1 MKLVSPK
8 VGALETGVSFAVTE
22 LLPGASPHR
31 VLSQD
36 QVILLSHKTRFAKR
50 IGLGGVAQLV
60 ERLLCKQDVIGSNPF
75 ASTKFSRSSCMAAH
89 RGA

>member
-8 VGALETGVSFAVTE
+8 VGALTTARYATSE

-36 QVILLSHKTRFAKR
+36 QVILLSHKTRFAKQ

-75 ASTKFSRSSCMAAH
+75 ASTKFSRSSCIAAH